1 MMRFT
6 RIVATGL
13 SLAACSGDRAD
24 TTPDTA
30 AAAASPATST
40 ELTDVDK
47 AVAVERGIQ
56 AAPTK
61 ADSVLAAHGL
71 TAAGFD
77 SLMYRI
83 ASDSSMRAAL
93 ATARR

>member
-1 MMRFT
+1 
-6 RIVATGL
+6 
-13 SLAACSGDRAD
+13 
-24 TTPDTA
+24 
-30 AAAASPATST
+30 
-40 ELTDVDK
+40 
-47 AVAVERGIQ
+47 VERGIQ